1 MSTSVRIPPGP
12 APLPPGAWRTWG
24 DTYAC
29 QPLSQEWPTS
39 QEQLAAIVAA
49 AARQRDRVKVVGAG
63 HSFTDI
69 ACTDGR
75 LLHLDNYARVLDL
88 DIPGR
93 LVKVQAGMT
102 IANLNVELAKHGLAL
117 RNMGDIAYQSI
128 AGAISTSTHGT
139 GATVG
144 NLPSQVQS
152 LELILADGSTLT
164 CSEETD
170 AATFRAA
177 LVGLGA
183 LGIVSTVTLRCVPAF
198 RLHNIQK
205 RVPLADL
212 LADLDR
218 WVDGNDHFEIFFF
231 PHSDLALAI
240 TNAVTTEPAHPSGAV
255 SKWFNSVLLE
265 NHAFGVVQRIGRAR
279 NGWIPSLNRFS
290 ANLMGGTDNVDESYR
305 VFANVRL
312 VRFQEMEYAIPRAAA
327 AAAIGEIRAMIDRLG
342 LRISFPIE
350 VRFGPA
356 DDITLSTAHG
366 RDTCYI
372 AVHMFHRTDYE
383 TYFREVE
390 AIMNAHQGRPHW
402 GKLHFQTAETLS
414 RVYPK
419 FAEFVAVRDRLDP
432 EGRFTNDYL
441 DRVLG
446 VPAGRA

>member
-1 MSTSVRIPPGP
+1 V
-12 APLPPGAWRTWG
+12 
-24 DTYAC
+24 
-29 QPLSQEWPTS
+29 SQEWPTNAD
-39 QEQLAAIVAA
+39 QLATIVADA
-49 AARQRDRVKVVGAG
+49 AEGGHRVKVVGAG

-75 LLHLDNYARVLDL
+75 LVHLDNYARVLNL
-88 DIPGR
+88 DIPSG
-93 LVKVQAGMT
+93 LVKVQAGIT
-102 IANLNVELAKHGLAL
+102 IARLNVELAQHGLAL

-139 GATVG
+139 GAKVG
-144 NLPSQVQS
+144 NLPSQVES
-152 LELILADGSTLT
+152 LEMILADGTTLT
-164 CSEETD
+164 CSERAD
-170 AATFRAA
+170 APSFRAA

-198 RLHNIQK
+198 RLHNVQQ
-205 RVPLADL
+205 RLPLADL

-231 PHSDLALAI
+231 PHAELALAI
-240 TNAVTTEPAHPSGAV
+240 TNAVTDEPAHPNGAV

-265 NHAFGVVQRIGRAR
+265 NHAFGLVQRIGRAR
-279 NGWIPSLNRFS
+279 DGWIPGLNRFS
-290 ANLMGGTDNVDESYR
+290 SKLMGGTDTIDESHR

-312 VRFQEMEYAIPRAAA
+312 VRFQEMEYAIPRAGA
-327 AAAIGEIRAMIDRLG
+327 AAAIGEIRSMIDRLG

-372 AVHMFHRTDYE
+372 AVHMFHRTDYQ

-390 AIMNAHQGRPHW
+390 AIMNSHQGRPHW

-419 FAEFVAVRDRLDP
+419 HAEFVAVRDRLDP
-432 EGRFTNDYL
+432 HGRFTNDYL

-446 VPAGRA
+446 APAGGA